1 MIIPPYL
8 KPGDRVSIVSPAKV
22 ILEKEIV
29 FAVEEL
35 KKRDL
40 IVELGKNVFGS
51 WNRFS
56 GTDSERLSD
65 VQNAFDNPEIKAV
78 FFARG
83 GYGSVRI
90 IDNISFT
97 KFIKKPKWLVGYS
110 DITVFHQHVNSNF
123 GIATCHGT
131 MPLNMI
137 KSELNHQSTKALI
150 DLLFNIPSLISC
162 NYHKLNNLGK
172 TKSEIVGGNL
182 SVLCSLIGTNSFIDP
197 AGRILF
203 IEDICEELYHLDRM
217 MFQLKKTGILNKLEG
232 LIVGG
237 FTGMTDVSGWF
248 DKQAYDII
256 NDYVREFNYPKTFG
270 FPSGHTA
277 LNLPLIFGQNL
288 ELVISNNKTSLK

>member
-35 KKRDL
+35 EKRDL

-97 KFIKKPKWLVGYS
+97 KFIKKPVLS
-110 DITVFHQHVNSNF
+110 FF
-123 GIATCHGT
+123 
-131 MPLNMI
+131 
-137 KSELNHQSTKALI
+137 ST
-150 DLLFNIPSLISC
+150 
-162 NYHKLNNLGK
+162 
-172 TKSEIVGGNL
+172 
-182 SVLCSLIGTNSFIDP
+182 
-197 AGRILF
+197 
-203 IEDICEELYHLDRM
+203 
-217 MFQLKKTGILNKLEG
+217 
-232 LIVGG
+232 
-237 FTGMTDVSGWF
+237 
-248 DKQAYDII
+248 
-256 NDYVREFNYPKTFG
+256 
-270 FPSGHTA
+270 
-277 LNLPLIFGQNL
+277 
-288 ELVISNNKTSLK
+288 